1 MGIMGGMGKQGCPG
15 YYDGMSLML
24 AEILEQPVVLER
36 TLRREMSK
44 ARRFR
49 ETLRRRDIRMVILVA
64 RGTSD
69 NAATFGRYLI
79 EITTGLPV
87 SLAAPSVHTLYKTNL
102 RLSNALVVGISQSGA
117 GPDVNQVL
125 ESSRQR
131 GALTLGITNE
141 PDSQLTRMVDE
152 CWLVHAGKEHSVAA
166 TKTYTG
172 QLLLLYLLA
181 WALGATLGGYMNST
195 ALERL
200 PDLASR
206 TLRLRHQIEELV
218 NRYRFM
224 NHAIVVGRGLNYA
237 SAFELALKLMETC
250 YVVTERFSSADFL
263 HGPIALVQADFPVF
277 VFAPPGPTFDQQV
290 SLLERLRRLG
300 ADTLVF
306 TGRSFSGQATKRI
319 VIPHTG
325 PGDLYTPIPY
335 IIPGQLFT
343 ACLAAAKGINPDA
356 PRQLAKVTQTV

>member
-1 MGIMGGMGKQGCPG
+1 MML
-15 YYDGMSLML
+15 GMSVML
-24 AEILEQPVVLER
+24 DEILEQPVALER

-49 ETLRRRDIRMVILVA
+49 ETLRKRDIRMVILVA

-87 SLAAPSVHTLYKTNL
+87 SLAAPSVHTLYRSNL
-102 RLSNALVVGISQSGA
+102 RLSNTLVVGISQSGA
-117 GPDVNQVL
+117 GPDINQVL
-125 ESSRQR
+125 ESTRQR

-141 PDSQLTRMVDE
+141 PDSAMTKVVDE
-152 CWLVHAGKEHSVAA
+152 CWLVHAGKERSVAA

-181 WALGATLGGYMNST
+181 WALGANLGGRSDSP
-195 ALERL
+195 AIDRL

-206 TLRLRHQIEELV
+206 TLRLRSEIEELV
-218 NRYRFM
+218 ERYRFM
-224 NHAIVVGRGLNYA
+224 GHAVVVGRGLNYA

-277 VFAPPGPTFDQQV
+277 IFAPPGPTFDQQK
-290 SLLERLRRLG
+290 SLLESLVQLQ

-306 TGRSFSGQATKRI
+306 TSRKAVGLGTRRI
-319 VIPHTG
+319 VIPDTG
-325 PGDLYTPIPY
+325 PRADPEDLHTPIPY
-335 IIPGQLFT
+335 IIPGQLF
-343 ACLAAAKGINPDA
+343 AAYLAAAKGLNPDA
-356 PRQLAKVTQTV
+356 PRQLAKVTQTI

>member
-1 MGIMGGMGKQGCPG
+1 
-15 YYDGMSLML
+15 MSVML
-24 AEILEQPVVLER
+24 EEILEQPVALER
-36 TLRREMSK
+36 TLRRTLAQ

-49 ETLRRRDIRMVILVA
+49 ETLRKRDIRMVILVA

-69 NAATFGRYLI
+69 NAAAFGRYLI

-87 SLAAPSVHTLYKTNL
+87 SLAAPSVHTLYRTNL

-131 GALTLGITNE
+131 GALTLAITNE
-141 PDSQLTRMVDE
+141 PDSAITKAVDE

-181 WALGATLGGYMNST
+181 WALGATFPAA
-195 ALERL
+195 ALARL
-200 PDLASR
+200 PDLARR
-206 TLRLRHQIEELV
+206 TLLLRPRIEELV
-218 NRYRFM
+218 DRYRFM
-224 NHAIVVGRGLNYA
+224 NHAIVVGRGLNY
-237 SAFELALKLMETC
+237 STAFELALKLMETC
-250 YVVTERFSSADFL
+250 YVVTERFSSADLL

-277 VFAPPGPTFDQQV
+277 VFAPPGPTCDEQK
-290 SLLERLRRLG
+290 SLLERLGRLH

-306 TGRSFSGQATKRI
+306 TGRGFSGHATKRI
-319 VIPHTG
+319 VIPYTG

-343 ACLAAAKGINPDA
+343 AALAVAKGINPDA
-356 PRQLAKVTQTV
+356 PRQLAKVTQTF